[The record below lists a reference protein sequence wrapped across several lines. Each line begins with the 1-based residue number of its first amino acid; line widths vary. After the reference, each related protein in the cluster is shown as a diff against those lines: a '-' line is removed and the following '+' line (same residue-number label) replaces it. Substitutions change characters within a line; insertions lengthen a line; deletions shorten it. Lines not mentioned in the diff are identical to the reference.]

1 MSNNS
6 AKQFFSVRNKGNVAS
21 TKRVSEVPNTR
32 RHIELIIIMIKEW
45 PRIISNVRKSAQYIN
60 KYNKIPININDD

>member
-1 MSNNS
+1 
-6 AKQFFSVRNKGNVAS
+6 
-21 TKRVSEVPNTR
+21 
-32 RHIELIIIMIKEW
+32 MIKEW